1 MTPHQTFPRWFANVC
16 CRDPAL
22 NELSW
27 VAECSMLPE
36 LLRSLHFRLV
46 FLRLKQSVA
55 YASGFMVTMSMSRPT
70 SNTSF
75 NQNSLNLDYSLRDQY
90 LPFLLLIN
98 IMTTGL
104 SWTQVVRVR
113 ISVFSNPSRY
123 WFYWILNWV
132 GSQ

>member
-1 MTPHQTFPRWFANVC
+1 
-16 CRDPAL
+16 
-22 NELSW
+22 
-27 VAECSMLPE
+27 
-36 LLRSLHFRLV
+36 
-46 FLRLKQSVA
+46 
-55 YASGFMVTMSMSRPT
+55 MVTMSMSRPT

-75 NQNSLNLDYSLRDQY
+75 NQNSVNLDCSLRDQY